1 MSTNCTIGYI
11 NKRGEYENIYCHYD
25 GGIGYTGHTL
35 FHYYKNFKDVEALIK
50 LGNLKFLHK
59 NIEKVE
65 IDLDPFI
72 QIQEPNK
79 EYNYLFKNGEW
90 FVLIN
95 NFENGKW
102 VSKKRWKKLHFDND
116 LNKEFYI
123 KKIKKLNNDFGYS
136 I

>member
-1 MSTNCTIGYI
+1 MKIGFCQF
-11 NKRGEYENIYCHYD
+11 NIA
-25 GGIGYTGHTL
+25 
-35 FHYYKNFKDVEALIK
+35 YKDIR
-50 LGNLKFLHK
+50 K

-102 VSKKRWKKLHFDND
+102 VSKKRWKKLVFDND